1 MGTHRLL
8 AAAAAAAL
16 FTGTPAAAQTAPGR
30 VDISVN
36 AAFQG
41 SGNSFTDRLEFER
54 YLETGST
61 ATQYPVED
69 GILIDG
75 GVGVRLWKGL
85 GVGVALSAFTRDGV
99 AQSETSVPHPFFD
112 NTPRS
117 VEAELSGLARKETGV
132 HLQARYAFGQG
143 PLRAVISAG
152 PSYLTLEQEIV
163 TDVEYDET
171 YPFDTATFRRAETRR
186 RRGSAVTFNAGA
198 DVLCMF
204 SRHFGAGAMVRFAK
218 APIDL
223 EADGRALTI
232 DAGGLTGGGGL
243 RIAF

>member
-1 MGTHRLL
+1 MRLARIL
-8 AAAAAAAL
+8 ALAGVLSAAAS
-16 FTGTPAAAQTAPGR
+16 GDAAAQAWPERFYVAFNGGIQPTANDFSDRFEFEQYLEQAR
-30 VDISVN
+30 VDVDYDS
-36 AAFQG
+36 G
-41 SGNSFTDRLEFER
+41 SGPFF
-54 YLETGST
+54 
-61 ATQYPVED
+61 
-69 GILIDG
+69 DG

-198 DVLCMF
+198 DVMWIF